1 MVAGI
6 WDITAEQLRHMF
18 KNMMCVAKM
27 ILHSVSFISKNAT
40 TIHQIDETKTSFYK
54 NERRNKK
61 ERKFINLSFIERY
74 KQLVIFK
81 AFNQDKI

>member
-1 MVAGI
+1 M
-6 WDITAEQLRHMF
+6 
-18 KNMMCVAKM
+18 N
-27 ILHSVSFISKNAT
+27 
-40 TIHQIDETKTSFYK
+40 DET
-54 NERRNKK
+54 RKK